1 MHLHSRI
8 LFTLISVIILCIG
21 FVNPQV
27 FAESEHYTQI
37 SGHSRK
43 VLSPAVSLNTS
54 MTMKSFTNLFR
65 QMKRQT
71 LYTPRDDNK
80 HKFSLTDRFGKAS
93 IKNVLDVAT
102 GSGSWMRQVPAQQWA
117 ATDVSVIGLELEE
130 PDPYMKQPNSLV
142 NKQKDWLGLDIIHSF
157 SDLIFKK
164 KGTTL
169 INETLIDKKGFN
181 DLTDRLNKYDQI
193 LEQGGWLTLAN
204 IQHAAYIQF
213 EHFTKWLDSKQ
224 KYQYQVLFPLRDH
237 IPDDYPKSFW
247 WNHFENDFLAAKH
260 LAPPY
265 LIVAQ
270 KIAPNNQTNLF
281 EQSI

>member
-8 LFTLISVIILCIG
+8 IFTLISVVILSIG
-21 FVNPQV
+21 FVNLQA
-27 FAESEHYTQI
+27 FAECHHYTQI
-37 SGHSRK
+37 SEHSRN
-43 VLSPAVSLNTS
+43 VLSPAVSLNTDI
-54 MTMKSFTNLFR
+54 MMNSFTNLFR
-65 QMKRQT
+65 QMKRQN
-71 LYTPRDDNK
+71 LYILRDGNK
-80 HKFSLTDRFGKAS
+80 PKLSLTDRFGRAS

-130 PDPYMKQPNSLV
+130 PEPYMKQLNSLV
-142 NKQKDWLGLDIIHSF
+142 NKQKDWVGLDIIHSF
-157 SDLIFKK
+157 SNLIFKQ

-181 DLTDRLNKYDQI
+181 DLTDRLDKYDQI

-224 KYQYQVLFPLRDH
+224 KYQYQVLFPVRDY

-247 WNHFENDFLAAKH
+247 WNHFEKDFLAAKH

-270 KIAPNNQTNLF
+270 KIAPNNQANLF